1 MLVPQRGRHASMVAI
16 LQLGML
22 GLMWEILAAC
32 GEDCQM
38 AFHDGNNACLQAA
51 LRVAMLTSSGRVNRA
66 VRPSGHCWVRAVSL
80 ASSSAVSLSIRP
92 EWPGT
97 HSR

>member
-1 MLVPQRGRHASMVAI
+1 MLVPRRGRRASMVVI

-51 LRVAMLTSSGRVNRA
+51 LRAAMLTGRGRVNHA
-66 VRPSGHCWVRAVSL
+66 VRPLLGQGGIPGKFVSSFVTCQ
-80 ASSSAVSLSIRP
+80 A
-92 EWPGT
+92 
-97 HSR
+97 